1 MKLRAGLFVLA
12 AAILVGSA
20 APAFA
25 QAQTQTPPKPATP
38 AAPAPAPQ
46 APAPL
51 PFPADAKIAYVDFQR
66 VASESEMGKAA
77 AKKLQ
82 DFSAK
87 KQTEGQDKN
96 KQLQAM
102 LDKQKTQGSV
112 LSEAAAKQLDAD
124 IAKAQRDLQYFQN
137 EAQAEAETLNNELMQ
152 AFQRQILPIVSQ
164 VQTEKGLYMVFDV
177 GSFIVANRALD
188 ITSDVITRANATLK
202 K

>member
-1 MKLRAGLFVLA
+1 MKLRAGIFVLA
-12 AAILVGSA
+12 AAITVGSA

-25 QAQTQTPPKPATP
+25 QTQTQAPPKPAAP
-38 AAPAPAPQ
+38 AAPAPQ
-46 APAPL
+46 APV

-66 VASESEMGKAA
+66 VASESEIGKAA
-77 AKKLQ
+77 AQKIQ
-82 DFSAK
+82 DFQK
-87 KQTEGQDKN
+87 RKQNEGLDKN

-112 LSEAAAKQLDAD
+112 LNEAATKQLEAD

-152 AFQRQILPIVSQ
+152 AFQRQILPIVQQ
-164 VQTEKGLYMVFDV
+164 VQTERGLYMVFDV

-188 ITSDVITRANATLK
+188 ITADVITRANATLK

>member
-1 MKLRAGLFVLA
+1 MKLRAGMFVLA

-20 APAFA
+20 VPALA
-25 QAQTQTPPKPATP
+25 QAPQTQAPPKPATP
-38 AAPAPAPQ
+38 AAPAPQ

-112 LSEAAAKQLDAD
+112 LSEAAAKQLEAD

-164 VQTEKGLYMVFDV
+164 VQTERGLYMVFDV

-188 ITSDVITRANATLK
+188 ITGDVITRANATLK

>member
-1 MKLRAGLFVLA
+1 MKLRAGMFVLA

-20 APAFA
+20 APALA
-25 QAQTQTPPKPATP
+25 QAPQTQAPPKPATP
-38 AAPAPAPQ
+38 AAPAPQAQ

-112 LSEAAAKQLDAD
+112 LS
-124 IAKAQRDLQYFQN
+124 
-137 EAQAEAETLNNELMQ
+137 
-152 AFQRQILPIVSQ
+152 
-164 VQTEKGLYMVFDV
+164 
-177 GSFIVANRALD
+177 
-188 ITSDVITRANATLK
+188 
-202 K
+202 

>member
-1 MKLRAGLFVLA
+1 MKLRAGMFVLA

-20 APAFA
+20 VPALA
-25 QAQTQTPPKPATP
+25 QAPQTQAPPKPATP
-38 AAPAPAPQ
+38 AAPAPQ

-51 PFPADAKIAYVDFQR
+51 PVPADAKIAYVDFQR

-112 LSEAAAKQLDAD
+112 LSEAAAKQLEAD

-152 AFQRQILPIVSQ
+152 AFQRQILPIVQQ
-164 VQTEKGLYMVFDV
+164 VQTERGLYMVFDV
-177 GSFIVANRALD
+177 GSFIVASRALD
-188 ITSDVITRANATLK
+188 ITPDVITRANATLK

>member
-1 MKLRAGLFVLA
+1 MFVLA

-20 APAFA
+20 VPALA
-25 QAQTQTPPKPATP
+25 QAPQTQAPPKPATP
-38 AAPAPAPQ
+38 AAPAPQ

-112 LSEAAAKQLDAD
+112 LSEAAAKQLEAD

-152 AFQRQILPIVSQ
+152 AFQRQILPIVQQ

-177 GSFIVANRALD
+177 GSFIVASRALD
-188 ITSDVITRANATLK
+188 ITPDVITRANATLK

>member
-1 MKLRAGLFVLA
+1 MKLRAGMFVLA
-12 AAILVGSA
+12 AAITVGSA

-25 QAQTQTPPKPATP
+25 QVVIPPGGQKPPTP
-38 AAPAPAPQ
+38 AAPAPQAAPV
-46 APAPL
+46 

-66 VASESEMGKAA
+66 VASESELGKAA
-77 AKKLQ
+77 AVKIQ
-82 DFSAK
+82 DFQK
-87 KQTEGQDKN
+87 RKQGEGQDKN

-112 LSEAAAKQLDAD
+112 LSEAATKQLEAD

-152 AFQRQILPIVSQ
+152 AFQRQILPIV
-164 VQTEKGLYMVFDV
+164 EKVAVERGLHMVFDV
-177 GSFIVANRALD
+177 GSFVYATRGLD
-188 ITSDVITRANATLK
+188 ITPEIITRANATLK

>member
-1 MKLRAGLFVLA
+1 MKLRAGMFVLA

-20 APAFA
+20 VPALA
-25 QAQTQTPPKPATP
+25 QAPQTPAPPKPATP
-38 AAPAPAPQ
+38 AAPAPQ

-51 PFPADAKIAYVDFQR
+51 PFPADSKIAYVDFQR

-112 LSEAAAKQLDAD
+112 LSEAAAKQLEAD

-188 ITSDVITRANATLK
+188 ITADVITRANATLK